1 MLAFAS
7 WLASAGRAQEAR
19 QWYGCAAET
28 GDRDAMLAL
37 ASWLANAEQ
46 AAEAEQW
53 QRRAAETGDPPLCVS
68 LW

>member
-1 MLAFAS
+1 
-7 WLASAGRAQEAR
+7 
-19 QWYGCAAET
+19 
-28 GDRDAMLAL
+28 MLAL